1 MAIPQVIGLVSPP
14 RSSFLVGTAKLT
26 HMFTSGHL
34 FTDFHVSSFVLTG
47 LHRTHLLQEN
57 IFVEAEKKKGEKN
70 TSEEE
75 EKTF

>member
-57 IFVEAEKKKGEKN
+57 ISVEAEKKKGEKIHQKKKK
-70 TSEEE
+70 
-75 EKTF
+75 KTF